1 MARNTNMYNE
11 NTPQSIKNEKMEN
24 YQRDVLKVKVK
35 SSTVPDEWQVPHDL
49 RSVILEQIW
58 P

>member
-1 MARNTNMYNE
+1 MYNE

-24 YQRDVLKVKVK
+24 YQRDVLKVGVR

-49 RSVILEQIW
+49 RSVILEPIW